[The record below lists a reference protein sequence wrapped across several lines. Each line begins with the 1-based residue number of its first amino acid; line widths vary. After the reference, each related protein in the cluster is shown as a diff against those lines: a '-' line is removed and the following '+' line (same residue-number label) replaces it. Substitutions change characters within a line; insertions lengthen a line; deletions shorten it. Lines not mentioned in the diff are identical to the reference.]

1 MKRRVTVF
9 LGFFMTMVFALSSPV
24 FAGEKVLPLGLH
36 APMSGPAASWGLN
49 LMRGAELRA
58 EEINNAG
65 GVKVGADIYK
75 IKIIGYDNNYTAS
88 GGTTAANKLVYED
101 KVKYIVSIVGSA
113 PTLASQAITEKE
125 SVLTLHTAW
134 SAESMGKDKPY
145 SFKSLLGPV
154 ELVPVVYPWV
164 KKKYPNAKKLALLAP
179 NDPTG
184 KDEMKQTKPTAKSLG
199 YEVVAEEYYNRGTTD
214 FFPLLTKIMAEKPD
228 MIDIDAAPMGEGGL
242 IWKQLYEL
250 GFRGVKLWLTGSN
263 AAALVKIAGK
273 EASEEVVMSLEG
285 DYDGVYAT
293 ATQKKASKKFREKHG
308 EPMNFITGAAYD
320 AVWFLE
326 QAITKAKSLDTTKVR
341 NTMEKMKFKSLAGEA
356 VMGGEKT
363 YGIKHQFLYP
373 VVITAVKDGKSTP
386 VARLK
391 PLEIQ

>member
-101 KVKYIVSIVGSA
+101 KVKYIVSI
-113 PTLASQAITEKE
+113 
-125 SVLTLHTAW
+125 
-134 SAESMGKDKPY
+134 
-145 SFKSLLGPV
+145 
-154 ELVPVVYPWV
+154 
-164 KKKYPNAKKLALLAP
+164 
-179 NDPTG
+179 G